1 MDETGQ
7 RRSRGLPPAQG
18 LYDPAQEH
26 DSCGVGFLAH
36 LDGRR
41 THGLVTDGVEPR
53 DEIDGGRGGAC
64 GEADDEIVACG
75 ALKVYS
81 AALAEVGALAVSDA
95 WQGRGLGRV
104 VVEALIA
111 GARELG
117 LQEVFALTRKPA
129 FFLRL
134 GFGPAEREQ
143 FPLKVWADC
152 ARCPRQSCCDE
163 IAVTLPL

>member
-1 MDETGQ
+1 MSAIPLTELVARPAPGTPITRSAVLSDVPRLEALMRPFVATGDLLP
-7 RRSRGLPPAQG
+7 RSN
-18 LYDPAQEH
+18 YDLCRHIKEY
-26 DSCGVGFLAH
+26 V
-36 LDGRR
+36 
-41 THGLVTDGVEPR
+41 VV
-53 DEIDGGRGGAC
+53 
-64 GEADDEIVACG
+64 EADGEIVASG

-104 VVEALIA
+104 VVKALIA

-152 ARCPRQSCCDE
+152 ARCPRQNCCDE